1 MQSLDSKGYIGT
13 MERDGNKEAID
24 SLLFAF
30 CMGFMI
36 VVLMS
41 APRGAIN
48 LF

>member
-1 MQSLDSKGYIGT
+1 
-13 MERDGNKEAID
+13 MEQDGNKEAIG